1 MITLMKVY
9 NKHKAL
15 EIWDIMCP
23 IKSCLGLVIVNIL

>member
-15 EIWDIMCP
+15 EIWDIICP
-23 IKSCLGLVIVNIL
+23 IEDYLSLVIVNIL